1 MTSNFGIDTHPINNE
16 NAEVSEFYTMN
27 RRESPRMDVKLK
39 CHVAPKK
46 SCPEGLSGTTEN
58 ISRNGVLM
66 VCAQHASGEQPK
78 VGEVVTVEIELPEN
92 PVFGRKCIHC
102 QATVVRVSGAE
113 GQPYHVA
120 FSINQMKFTEYVNPA
135 AQLREIEAGAGQL
148 PV

>member
-1 MTSNFGIDTHPINNE
+1 
-16 NAEVSEFYTMN
+16 MN

-39 CHVAPKK
+39 CHVAPMKT
-46 SCPEGLSGTTEN
+46 SPQGFSGTTEN

-66 VCAQHASGEQPK
+66 LCSDGIHGEQPR

-102 QATVVRVSGAE
+102 QATVVRVSG
-113 GQPYHVA
+113 QPGAPFQVA
-120 FSINQMKFTEYVNPA
+120 FSVNQMKFTEYASPA
-135 AQLREIEAGAGQL
+135 EQIKKIEAAVGQM